1 MTMDSWLC
9 ILRVRR
15 LTASA
20 MPRMRNGSWRRCK
33 EGVRNSRAAS
43 ILVMPRFTRSLAANG
58 RICSAAINFSST
70 LGFSGAISQRLDSIL
85 VLKAVVVD
93 ERPVQHPIAHEK
105 YGVDA
110 ILSVVKGG
118 GVVGSPD

>member
-20 MPRMRNGSWRRCK
+20 MPRVRKGSWRRCN
-33 EGVRNSRAAS
+33 EGVGNSRGAS
-43 ILVMPRFTRSLAANG
+43 ILVMPRFTRSRAANG
-58 RICSAAINFSST
+58 RICSAAVSFSST

-85 VLKAVVVD
+85 VLEAIVVD
-93 ERPVQHPIAHEK
+93 ELSVQHPVAHEK
-105 YGVDA
+105 YRVDA
-110 ILSVVKGG
+110 ILSVVKR
-118 GVVGSPD
+118 GVVVGLPD